1 MGRLTLRLPDTLHT
15 HLESLARHEGVSLNQ
30 YVVYALTRQA
40 TLAYM
45 VQRVPEREIER
56 QHTAFAALL
65 EKLGPASFD
74 EIARTVQERQASEPD
89 AGLDSATMDRLRQR
103 IQKFSPP
110 TP

>member
-1 MGRLTLRLPDTLHT
+1 MGRLTLRLPNTLHT

-30 YVVYALTRQA
+30 YVVFALTRQA
-40 TLAYM
+40 TIAYM

-56 QHTAFAALL
+56 QHTTFAALL

-74 EIARTVQERQASEPD
+74 EIAQTLRERATAEPD
-89 AGLDSATMDRLRQR
+89 PGLDAESLERLRER

-110 TP
+110 S

>member
-1 MGRLTLRLPDTLHT
+1 LGRLTLRLPNTLHT

-30 YVVYALTRQA
+30 YVVFALTRQA
-40 TLAYM
+40 TIAYM

-56 QHTAFAALL
+56 QHTSFAALL

-74 EIARTVQERQASEPD
+74 EIAQTLRERETAEPD
-89 AGLDSATMDRLRQR
+89 SGLDAEALDRLHER

-110 TP
+110 K

>member
-1 MGRLTLRLPDTLHT
+1 MGRLTLRLPNTLHT

-30 YVVYALTRQA
+30 YVVFALTRQA
-40 TLAYM
+40 TIAYM

-56 QHTAFAALL
+56 QHTSFAALL

-74 EIARTVQERQASEPD
+74 EIAKTLAERETAEHDP
-89 AGLDSATMDRLRQR
+89 GLDEEALETLRQR

-110 TP
+110 K